1 MYSYKKDLLTRKLKG
16 KQHSAFDPIFK
27 PDISNE
33 KTDRKLLKKY
43 SSKKADYLSSEMQ
56 KMQATENILI
66 LSVLKKL
73 ESITDFDE
81 GKQNKGKKKS

>member
-1 MYSYKKDLLTRKLKG
+1 
-16 KQHSAFDPIFK
+16 
-27 PDISNE
+27 
-33 KTDRKLLKKY
+33 
-43 SSKKADYLSSEMQ
+43 MQ